1 MDDCWHL
8 ATQISQLRVRHI
20 YREANRCA
28 DFLAKLGLSI
38 VSDYVELPS
47 PPVDL
52 LHILEDDACGR
63 AVNRLCPIPLFS
75 V

>member
-1 MDDCWHL
+1 MGAKYAIKSVIKGAAHN
-8 ATQISQLRVRHI
+8 I

-28 DFLAKLGLSI
+28 NFLAKLGLTI

-52 LHILEDDACGR
+52 LHILEEDACGM
-63 AVNRLCPIPLFS
+63 AVNRLCPVSLFS